1 VTPYITER
9 NSIGIWQNK
18 QLCHDTPPPSFV
30 TIEGQLLSVR
40 TVINMLHFLN
50 QLIVYTIKSHLSL
63 LPPFINTMY
72 VTTWPISKR
81 GNKWEMLS
89 YEAWTDGRTTVCH
102 NKPVCW
108 RAYKNEWPISWNY
121 EYIIFGQIIFQNIHQ
136 FKTFVGLSDCRILAT
151 APLQSLQLLKF
162 KWKWFQFN
170 ISYIVIGEILK
181 RVIILA
187 PCIRSFI
194 EKKLLLIIGWGHQR
208 YLSWQIG
215 HTFLLC
221 LFTNIS
227 GRRHSS
233 PVKSYSFVIIQCMG
247 GGYFWPAAEV
257 II

>member
-1 VTPYITER
+1 MTPYITER

-18 QLCHDTPPPSFV
+18 QLCHDTPPPPPPSFV

-40 TVINMLHFLN
+40 TVINMLHFLS

-63 LPPFINTMY
+63 PPSFINTMY

-136 FKTFVGLSDCRILAT
+136 FKAFVGLSDCRT
-151 APLQSLQLLKF
+151 
-162 KWKWFQFN
+162 
-170 ISYIVIGEILK
+170 
-181 RVIILA
+181 
-187 PCIRSFI
+187 I
-194 EKKLLLIIGWGHQR
+194 EPSDYRTVGL
-208 YLSWQIG
+208 
-215 HTFLLC
+215 
-221 LFTNIS
+221 
-227 GRRHSS
+227 
-233 PVKSYSFVIIQCMG
+233 
-247 GGYFWPAAEV
+247 
-257 II
+257 